1 MSIALEADLERAC
14 RLLESAT
21 PQAMDESAAML
32 EDVVR
37 DLTARR
43 ALIGVEE
50 ARRLRN
56 AARKARMLLELAAR
70 FHSRWHDIL
79 GGMTGGYTAQG
90 SAAALSRRGRLSV
103 SG

>member
-1 MSIALEADLERAC
+1 MSFALEADLERAC

-32 EDVVR
+32 ELVVR
-37 DLTARR
+37 DLAARR
-43 ALIGVEE
+43 DLIGIEE
-50 ARRLRN
+50 ARRLGK
-56 AARKARMLLELAAR
+56 AARKARMLLDLAAG
-70 FHSRWHDIL
+70 FHTRWHNIL

-90 SAAALSRRGRLSV
+90 SPAALSRRGRLSV